1 MALDAVTIGRLAEE
15 LNDRLRDG
23 KIEKIR
29 QPEKDL
35 LLFGVRRYGET
46 EKLLLRAGGP
56 NARMHLTDRS
66 YENPAN
72 APMFCMLL
80 RKYLKGARILDIR
93 QVNGDRILV
102 MTLEGRTELGDE
114 IQLQLVTELM
124 GRAANLILV
133 GEDGRILDCLRR
145 IAPGEY
151 GKRALLPGLRYELP
165 EKPVTEHGPAAEA
178 APDPG
183 ESISAILDAR
193 YGSQEQRELQ
203 RRRAQELTKTVRR
216 MRDRQQRKLAAQ
228 TDELRRTENMEQIRQ
243 EAELLKA
250 NLYRV
255 HRGDRTLVCEN
266 YYEPDSPETV
276 LELDPLKSP
285 QQNLENR
292 YKRYRKAKGAKEHLG
307 SLIAEGEK
315 LLDYLNSV
323 LDELD
328 RAESE
333 RDLAEIRGELEGVG
347 LLKRDR
353 RDRKKEK
360 GKPQRGGECLR
371 FESPDGFEILVGRN
385 NAVNDELT
393 TKIARRTDYWLHVKN
408 LHGSHVILRCEGR
421 EPTEEALKAAA
432 ELAVRY
438 SQARSGGKCAVDYT
452 MVRNVKKASGA
463 LPGRVTY
470 QNYRTIIAESG
481 EQEGEA

>member
-15 LNDRLRDG
+15 LNDRLKDG

-114 IQLQLVTELM
+114 LQLQLVTELM

-178 APDPG
+178 APAPG
-183 ESISAILDAR
+183 ESISALLDAR

-266 YYEPDSPETV
+266 YFEPDSPETV

-323 LDELD
+323 LDEL
-328 RAESE
+328 
-333 RDLAEIRGELEGVG
+333 
-347 LLKRDR
+347 
-353 RDRKKEK
+353 KEK
-360 GKPQRGGECLR
+360 GKPQHGGECLR

-438 SQARSGGKCAVDYT
+438 SQARNGGKCAVDYT

>member
-15 LNDRLRDG
+15 LNDRLKDG

-114 IQLQLVTELM
+114 LQLQLVTELM

-178 APDPG
+178 APAPG
-183 ESISAILDAR
+183 ESISALLDAR
-193 YGSQEQRELQ
+193 YGGQEQRELQ

-266 YYEPDSPETV
+266 YFEPDSPETV
-276 LELDPLKSP
+276 LELDGKTLDAYRDGYC
-285 QQNLENR
+285 LENGL
-292 YKRYRKAKGAKEHLG
+292 Y
-307 SLIAEGEK
+307 LI
-315 LLDYLNSV
+315 Y
-323 LDELD
+323 
-328 RAESE
+328 
-333 RDLAEIRGELEGVG
+333 
-347 LLKRDR
+347 
-353 RDRKKEK
+353 
-360 GKPQRGGECLR
+360 
-371 FESPDGFEILVGRN
+371 
-385 NAVNDELT
+385 
-393 TKIARRTDYWLHVKN
+393 ARRSDGKEDLFFYTAGLSQQRAGRTGPRRIGTRPCRDPRRTGRRRPAEERQK
-408 LHGSHVILRCEGR
+408 GPEEGKG
-421 EPTEEALKAAA
+421 ETAARRRVP
-432 ELAVRY
+432 AV
-438 SQARSGGKCAVDYT
+438 
-452 MVRNVKKASGA
+452 
-463 LPGRVTY
+463 
-470 QNYRTIIAESG
+470 
-481 EQEGEA
+481 

>member
-1 MALDAVTIGRLAEE
+1 MALDAETIGRLSEE
-15 LNDRLRDG
+15 LNEQLRDG
-23 KIEKIR
+23 RIEKIR

-35 LLFGVRRYGET
+35 LLFGIRRCGENSR
-46 EKLLLRAGGP
+46 LLIRAGGP
-56 NARMHLTDRS
+56 NARVHLTERS
-66 YENPAN
+66 YENPQN

-80 RKYLKGARILDIR
+80 RKYLKGARVLDIR
-93 QVNGDRILV
+93 QVNDDRILV
-102 MTLEGRTELGDE
+102 MTLESRTELGDDV
-114 IQLQLVTELM
+114 QLQLVIELM
-124 GRAANLILV
+124 GRAANVILV

-145 IAPGEY
+145 MAPGENVR
-151 GKRALLPGLRYELP
+151 RALLPGLRYELP
-165 EKPVTEHGPAAEA
+165 EKPPIENRPSAEETA
-178 APDPG
+178 HSG
-183 ESISAILDAR
+183 ESISALLDAR
-193 YGSQEQRELQ
+193 YGGLEQRELQ

-228 TDELRRTENMEQIRQ
+228 ADELRRTENMEQIRQ

-255 HRGDRTLVCEN
+255 RRGDRSLECEN
-266 YYEPDSPETV
+266 YYEADCPAVV

-292 YKRYRKAKGAKEHLG
+292 YKRYRKAKGAREHLG

-333 RDLAEIRGELEGVG
+333 RDLQEIRGELESVG
-347 LLKRDR
+347 LLKKGG
-353 RDRKKEK
+353 RDRKTAK
-360 GKPQRGGECLR
+360 GKPQRACEYLR
-371 FESPDGFEILVGRN
+371 FESRDGFEILVGRN
-385 NAVNDELT
+385 NAMNDELT

-421 EPTEEALKAAA
+421 EPTDTALKAAA
-432 ELAVRY
+432 DLAVRY
-438 SQARSGGKCAVDYT
+438 SQARDGGKCAVDYT
-452 MVRNVKKASGA
+452 MVRNVKKGSGA
-463 LPGRVTY
+463 LPGKVTY
-470 QNYRTIIAESG
+470 QNYRTIIADGG